1 MPTARL
7 KLDRGATDSFW
18 IENGAVPG
26 VITTMSGVFLVEIQ
40 GTIQVGKRPLISG
53 DLELSIKDN
62 DDEDDAMEESSLPVG
77 AVERQ
82 LGYFDF
88 SKADQD
94 NEVTL
99 VIGKHQRLRG
109 KIVKVNPPMA
119 LIELEK
125 GEESDIQRQPTQT
138 SQSQRYQPG
147 HDESAELEIPVLEI
161 ITHKIVFDSR
171 PEPVT

>member
-1 MPTARL
+1 MPTAKL
-7 KLDRGATDSFW
+7 KLDQSATDSFW
-18 IENGAVPG
+18 VENGAIPG
-26 VITTMSGVFLVEIQ
+26 TINTPSGVFLVEIQ
-40 GTIQVGKRPLISG
+40 GTVQVGKRPLISG
-53 DLELSIKDN
+53 DLELTLKDD
-62 DDEDDAMEESSLPVG
+62 DDEGENGAIEENPVPVG

-88 SKADQD
+88 STTDEN

-109 KIVKVNPPMA
+109 KISKMNPPMA

-125 GEESDIQRQPTQT
+125 GEEEPQRTT
-138 SQSQRYQPG
+138 WASQSQRYQPG

>member
-7 KLDRGATDSFW
+7 RLDRAATDSFW
-18 IENGAVPG
+18 VDNGAVPG
-26 VITTMSGVFLVEIQ
+26 AVRTTSGVFLVEIQ
-40 GTIQVGKRPLISG
+40 GTIQVGKQPLISS
-53 DLELSIKDN
+53 DLELTIKDDDDD
-62 DDEDDAMEESSLPVG
+62 DDEEGVAEADAGPVG
-77 AVERQ
+77 AAERQ

-88 SKADQD
+88 STADA
-94 NEVTL
+94 NSEVTL

-109 KIVKVNPPMA
+109 KIAKVSPPMA

-125 GEESDIQRQPTQT
+125 GVDEPQPSTS

-147 HDESAELEIPVLEI
+147 HDESAELDIPVLEI